1 MIVVRALI
9 IWCCLLSIACARPAS
24 VLRTIGRRKGS
35 LKGVPI
41 KIKRQT
47 DDLHR
52 RLIGIDPPH
61 YGSEQFSAERHS
73 DESMLQLQKKA
84 SIAEIFRHR
93 LMACGLITTK
103 SPERWRDRLIAELDE
118 IVTEIEHRCALCKT
132 LYDEP
137 SRYDV
142 LRSLIDP
149 CPACCRRKN
158 NKKQLLLTL
167 QKVLEKSLDS
177 EPGPSESSA
186 GGEDEKEGHDS
197 HIWPITEIPK
207 SRKTRSTTET
217 PMPPLTT
224 QSIVSDREGVRDLQT
239 AEQNRKLKTS
249 WWSHHPTIQTRGSLY
264 TAETT
269 SSANETDG
277 SEYDGRHEPPAVH
290 VINGQPVD
298 NVHDFLQQYMDL
310 VYGGQPGNEQ
320 RKQFFLDQL
329 CRNATNGRIVLQCHD
344 GSAGQRRTR
353 FTSESSAQAAE
364 KVSAWHVGE
373 DSDASIIV
381 QKSLLFTTP
390 SLNVLKPKVMGCQ
403 SCWTLGRK
411 RAEWDGH

>member
-1 MIVVRALI
+1 MN
-9 IWCCLLSIACARPAS
+9 
-24 VLRTIGRRKGS
+24 
-35 LKGVPI
+35 
-41 KIKRQT
+41 RQPSHT
-47 DDLHR
+47 HWQ
-52 RLIGIDPPH
+52 
-61 YGSEQFSAERHS
+61 SEQFSAERHS

-84 SIAEIFRHR
+84 SIAEMFRHR

-149 CPACCRRKN
+149 CPTCCRRKN

-186 GGEDEKEGHDS
+186 GGEEEKEGHDS
-197 HIWPITEIPK
+197 NIWPITEIPK

-249 WWSHHPTIQTRGSLY
+249 WWSHHPTIQSRGSLY

-310 VYGGQPGNEQ
+310 VYGGLPGNEQ

-344 GSAGQRRTR
+344 GM
-353 FTSESSAQAAE
+353 
-364 KVSAWHVGE
+364 
-373 DSDASIIV
+373 
-381 QKSLLFTTP
+381 
-390 SLNVLKPKVMGCQ
+390 LKPKVMGCQ